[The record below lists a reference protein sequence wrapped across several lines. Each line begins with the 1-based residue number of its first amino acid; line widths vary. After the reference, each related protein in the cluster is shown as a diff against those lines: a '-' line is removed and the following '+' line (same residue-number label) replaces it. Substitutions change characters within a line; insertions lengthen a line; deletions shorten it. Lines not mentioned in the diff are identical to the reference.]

1 MMRGGHD
8 APMST
13 PSDVRYAP
21 TAGEELAH
29 SVTHGLGA
37 LLAVFGLVTL
47 LGDAFARGDIGAA
60 VAHGVYGGSLVALYL
75 ASTVFHAV
83 PPRFARLKALLQR
96 GDHAAI
102 YLLIA
107 GTWTP
112 FTMLA
117 LDGVFAVGF
126 FSIVWGLAAIG
137 LVLTAG
143 SLRYHDDVEA
153 MKVYEKRSIVL
164 YLAMGWLALFALK
177 PLAGA
182 LPTASIVF
190 LVGGGVAYTVGVAF
204 FVSTR
209 KWTHSIWHLF
219 VMAGSA
225 LHFVS
230 IFLIG

>member
-1 MMRGGHD
+1 MMRGAH
-8 APMST
+8 AHPMST
-13 PSDVRYAP
+13 APAVYAP
-21 TAGEELAH
+21 TTGEEIAH
-29 SVTHGLGA
+29 AVTHGLGA
-37 LLAVFGLVTL
+37 LLAVAGLVVL
-47 LGDAFARGDIGAA
+47 LGDAFARGDVGAA
-60 VAHGVYGGSLVALYL
+60 VAYGVYGGSLVVLYL

-83 PPRFARLKALLQR
+83 PPRFVRLKALFQR

-112 FTMLA
+112 FTMLG

-126 FSIVWGLAAIG
+126 FSVVWSLAAVG
-137 LVLTAG
+137 LVLTAS

-153 MKVYEKRSIVL
+153 MKVYEKRSIIL

-177 PLAGA
+177 PLVGT
-182 LPTASIVF
+182 LPVASIAF

-230 IFLIG
+230 VLLIRG